1 MREAYPLS
9 VVWPCDGPGGM
20 TEMTERDRSEEALH
34 GVALAAG
41 VNLEAKGLERVGKMW
56 KETMARVEL
65 VAGLDLG
72 EEEPAFSVRLAG
84 GEDDG

>member
-1 MREAYPLS
+1 
-9 VVWPCDGPGGM
+9 
-20 TEMTERDRSEEALH
+20 MTERNRSEKALR
-34 GVALAAG
+34 GMALAAG
-41 VNLEAKGLERVGKMW
+41 VDLEAKGLERVGQMW

-65 VAGLDLG
+65 VAALDLG